1 MNKTT
6 AHVDANGVCAIYR
19 NGKLQE
25 NVGIMPDGMF
35 SLAFALLVSDLQ
47 SRDGISN
54 MRRQEIERLA
64 ARMVSGWAMS
74 RD

>member
-25 NVGIMPDGMF
+25 NVAIMPDGMF
-35 SLAFALLVSDLQ
+35 SLAFVMLVSDLQ
-47 SRDGISN
+47 FRNGMRD
-54 MRRQEIERLA
+54 MRRQDIERLA

-74 RD
+74 RA